1 MRRFVRGIDWLH
13 LTCVVLLSVHPGLA
27 KAEGS
32 VQFCWA
38 MGRFDGTVYYA
49 EAENRE
55 DRKQHFAEMLHIS
68 GIDYDGVNC
77 VVERL
82 SLQEPT
88 RKRLL
93 RAWQAAELEI
103 VDTTFL
109 SDMDY

>member
-1 MRRFVRGIDWLH
+1 MRRFMQEVGRRYLI
-13 LTCVVLLSVHPGLA
+13 VAALLSIHPDVA
-27 KAEGS
+27 NAEGA

-55 DRKQHFAEMLHIS
+55 DRKAHFAEMLHIS
-68 GIDYDGVNC
+68 GIDFDGVNC
-77 VVERL
+77 IDERI
-82 SLQEPT
+82 SSQEPA

-93 RAWQAAELEI
+93 RAWRSAELEI